1 MLARQKSDSG
11 ERAAGNAGDI
21 QISSNAV
28 FGGFRV
34 AATSERF
41 ADKPAQWVVRVSAR
55 QSTVVRFDDM
65 SIHVAV
71 LGGGVAGLS
80 AAHELI
86 ERGFRVSVY
95 EAKNVFGG
103 KARSLS
109 VPGTGAGGR
118 KDLPGEH
125 GFRFFP
131 AFYRHLPDTMMRI
144 PFPGNVSVFNNLVHA
159 TRIEVAR
166 AGSPALILTARVPQ
180 NIEDWAVAFKEVF
193 RGIGV
198 ADNEVLFFVD
208 RLFTLLTSCPE
219 RRIAEYEQIPWW
231 TFIDA
236 ATHSAAFQTL
246 LGKGLTRSLVAV
258 RAQEGSTRT
267 VGYILLQ
274 LLFGLLTSGG
284 FDRLLNGP
292 TTEVWL
298 TAWVEYLQQRGAD
311 LQTGAIIRSFR
322 ADASGITGVSIEQ
335 NGQSREIKADY
346 YIAAMPVEVMSG
358 LVDQELKT
366 LAPSLANLTKLRT
379 AWMNGIQFYLAQDVP
394 LDFGHTLYADSPWAL
409 TSVSQRQ
416 FWTPGRL
423 ANYGDGLVGGILSV
437 DISDWETPGI
447 LYGKEA
453 MQCTALEVKNEVW
466 AQMKSH
472 LNVGGAEVIRD
483 DNLLSWF
490 LDPDVLF
497 PNPSAVTN
505 LEPLLINTAGSLQY
519 RPEATTEICNLLLA
533 SDYVKTYTDL
543 ACMEAANEAA
553 RRAVNGILD
562 HSGIS
567 AAHAP
572 VWPLQE
578 PAYFQP
584 LIEYDRLRFRLG
596 LPHASSPLPT

>member
-1 MLARQKSDSG
+1 
-11 ERAAGNAGDI
+11 
-21 QISSNAV
+21 
-28 FGGFRV
+28 
-34 AATSERF
+34 
-41 ADKPAQWVVRVSAR
+41 
-55 QSTVVRFDDM
+55 M

-86 ERGFRVSVY
+86 ERGFQVSVY

-118 KDLPGEH
+118 RDLPGEH

-144 PFPGNVSVFNNLVHA
+144 PFPGNVSVFNNLVRA

-180 NIEDWAVAFKEVF
+180 NIEDWAVAFKELF

-236 ATHSAAFQTL
+236 ATHSAAYQTL

-298 TAWVEYLQQRGAD
+298 TAWVDYLQQKGVD
-311 LQTGAIIRSFR
+311 LQTGAIIKNFH

-335 NGQSREIKADY
+335 NGQPREIKADY

-366 LAPSLANLTKLRT
+366 LAPSLANLAKLRT

-466 AQMKSH
+466 AQMKLH
-472 LNVGGAEVIRD
+472 LNVEGNVEGNSGGAEVLRD

-519 RPEATTEICNLLLA
+519 RPEATTEIRNLLLA
-533 SDYVKTYTDL
+533 SDFVKTYTDL

-562 HSGIS
+562 QSGIS

-596 LPHASSPLPT
+596 LPHASSPVPS

>member
-1 MLARQKSDSG
+1 
-11 ERAAGNAGDI
+11 
-21 QISSNAV
+21 
-28 FGGFRV
+28 
-34 AATSERF
+34 
-41 ADKPAQWVVRVSAR
+41 
-55 QSTVVRFDDM
+55 M

-71 LGGGVAGLS
+71 LGGSVAGLS

-86 ERGFRVSVY
+86 ERGFQVSVY
-95 EAKNVFGG
+95 EAKSVFGG

-109 VPGTGAGGR
+109 VAGTGAGGR
-118 KDLPGEH
+118 KDLAGEH

-231 TFIDA
+231 TFIQA
-236 ATHSAAFQTL
+236 ADHSAAYQTL

-274 LLFGLLTSGG
+274 LLFGLLTYGG

-292 TTEVWL
+292 TSEVWL
-298 TAWVEYLQQRGAD
+298 TAWVEYLQQKGAD
-311 LQTGAIIRSFR
+311 LQTQAIIRSFR
-322 ADASGITGVSIEQ
+322 ADATGISGVSIEQ
-335 NGQSREIKADY
+335 NGQPREIKADY
-346 YIAAMPVEVMSG
+346 YVAAMPVEVMSG

-366 LAPSLANLTKLRT
+366 LAPSLANLAKLRT

-423 ANYGDGLVGGILSV
+423 ANYGDGRVGGILSV

-453 MQCTALEVKNEVW
+453 MQCTALEIKNEVW

-472 LNVGGAEVIRD
+472 LNVGGTEVIRD

-490 LDPDVLF
+490 LDPDVQF
-497 PNPSAVTN
+497 PNPSATTN

-519 RPEATTEICNLLLA
+519 RPEATTEVPNLLLA

-567 AAHAP
+567 APHAP
-572 VWPLQE
+572 VWPMQE

-596 LPHASSPLPT
+596 LPHASSPLPS